1 MFTKADDRLGT
12 ALCRMSTIHTLCA
25 QTTLLIRHSRE
36 KLKSHNHYTKVLIFL
51 CNDTH
56 IRY

>member
-1 MFTKADDRLGT
+1 
-12 ALCRMSTIHTLCA
+12 MSTIHTLCA